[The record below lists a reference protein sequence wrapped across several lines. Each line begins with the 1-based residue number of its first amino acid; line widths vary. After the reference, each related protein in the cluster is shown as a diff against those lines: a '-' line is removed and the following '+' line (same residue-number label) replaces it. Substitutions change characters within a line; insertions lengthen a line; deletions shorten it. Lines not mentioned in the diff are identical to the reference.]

1 MIAAISSMATRE
13 VLAELAGLYRRKAG
27 PGVAIESIGGV
38 EAARRIRAGEPFD
51 VAVLADEAMSALE
64 SEGRVV
70 RGTRVA
76 VATSGVAVAVRAGVA
91 PPDIGTWD
99 AVRKAILQASS
110 IGYSTGPS
118 GVHLARLFERWGIA
132 EAIKSRTVQP
142 PPGVPVASLVA
153 SGQVE
158 IGFQQLSEL
167 VHQAGID
174 VVGTLP
180 PEIQV
185 TTTFSAGLCA
195 KSTQHEA
202 ARAWLVFITSPQS
215 DQVKRRHGME
225 PPS

>member
-13 VLAELAGLYRRKAG
+13 VLAELAGHYRRKVG
-27 PGVAIESIGGV
+27 TGVAIESIGGV

-91 PPDIGTWD
+91 PPDIGTRD

-118 GVHLARLFERWGIA
+118 GVHLARLFEGWGIA

-158 IGFQQLSEL
+158 IGFQQFSEL

-195 KSTQHEA
+195 TSTQHEA

-215 DQVKRRHGME
+215 DDVKRRHGME

>member
-1 MIAAISSMATRE
+1 MSC
-13 VLAELAGLYRRKAG
+13 L
-27 PGVAIESIGGV
+27 
-38 EAARRIRAGEPFD
+38 RII
-51 VAVLADEAMSALE
+51 
-64 SEGRVV
+64 
-70 RGTRVA
+70 
-76 VATSGVAVAVRAGVA
+76 VAVRAGVA
-91 PPDIGTWD
+91 PPDIGTRD

-118 GVHLARLFERWGIA
+118 GVHLARLFEGWGIA

-142 PPGVPVASLVA
+142 SPGVPVASLVA

-158 IGFQQLSEL
+158 IGFQQFSEL

-195 KSTQHEA
+195 TSTQHEA

-215 DQVKRRHGME
+215 DDVKRRHGME